1 MIECGSFDTDQL
13 PRPQLNSLR
22 PCKSSSGHAR
32 RPTRPRAASHSSW
45 MRLLRSALLRPAL
58 QHARL
63 CSAGKGGP
71 PAQPK
76 PAVKQAAQHAVATST
91 HFFRISNPEAFMDPN
106 KRVSWIITGVVAAFL
121 AARFGYALYQDD
133 GKLFEPTPAPAPTDV
148 AKTLPD
154 GRWLAVLTRAPR
166 HSRAVPTVR
175 AGGGVPASCVPPV
188 GRVRTPAA
196 QGSSCV
202 RTRAHAYAHG
212 PTRTYATLAA
222 RSAASSRVGARGSA
236 ASGVAYRA
244 AYSDP
249 TGGS

>member
-1 MIECGSFDTDQL
+1 
-13 PRPQLNSLR
+13 
-22 PCKSSSGHAR
+22 
-32 RPTRPRAASHSSW
+32 

-63 CSAGKGGP
+63 CSAGKGSP

-76 PAVKQAAQHAVATST
+76 PAVKEAAQHAVATST

-166 HSRAVPTVR
+166 HSRAVPAVR
-175 AGGGVPASCVPPV
+175 AGGAVPVSCVPPV

-202 RTRAHAYAHG
+202 CTRAHTYVRYA
-212 PTRTYATLAA
+212 RAALRLAA
-222 RSAASSRVGARGSA
+222 LGLGARRPLAWHTAPRTLIAQEAHEGRLHPE
-236 ASGVAYRA
+236 GLTRA
-244 AYSDP
+244 QHGHDERQRGTP
-249 TGGS
+249 

>member
-1 MIECGSFDTDQL
+1 
-13 PRPQLNSLR
+13 
-22 PCKSSSGHAR
+22 
-32 RPTRPRAASHSSW
+32 
-45 MRLLRSALLRPAL
+45 MRLLRCALLRPAL

-154 GRWLAVLTRAPR
+154 GRWLAVLTCAPR
-166 HSRAVPTVR
+166 HSRAVPAVR

-212 PTRTYATLAA
+212 PTRTHTGPRVRTLRSRHAALRLAA
-222 RSAASSRVGARGSA
+222 LGLGARRPLAWHTAPRTLTPQEAHEGRLHPEGLTSA
-236 ASGVAYRA
+236 RRAYDERLSFRRAPRGWRRA
-244 AYSDP
+244 AH
-249 TGGS
+249 

>member
-1 MIECGSFDTDQL
+1 
-13 PRPQLNSLR
+13 
-22 PCKSSSGHAR
+22 
-32 RPTRPRAASHSSW
+32 

-63 CSAGKGGP
+63 CSAGKGSP

-76 PAVKQAAQHAVATST
+76 PAVKEAAQHAVATST

-166 HSRAVPTVR
+166 HSRTVPAVR

-188 GRVRTPAA
+188 GRARTPAA
-196 QGSSCV
+196 QGSSCAC
-202 RTRAHAYAHG
+202 TRAHAYVRYLTAQEAHEG
-212 PTRTYATLAA
+212 RLHPEGLTRA
-222 RSAASSRVGARGSA
+222 RHGHAERQRGT
-236 ASGVAYRA
+236 
-244 AYSDP
+244 P
-249 TGGS
+249 

>member
-1 MIECGSFDTDQL
+1 M
-13 PRPQLNSLR
+13 
-22 PCKSSSGHAR
+22 R
-32 RPTRPRAASHSSW
+32 R
-45 MRLLRSALLRPAL
+45 LRSALLRPAL

-63 CSAGKGGP
+63 CSAGKGSP

-133 GKLFEPTPAPAPTDV
+133 GKFFEPTPAPAPTAV

-166 HSRAVPTVR
+166 HSRAVPAVR

-202 RTRAHAYAHG
+202 RARAHAYVRH
-212 PTRTYATLAA
+212 
-222 RSAASSRVGARGSA
+222 ARGTQRC
-236 ASGVAYRA
+236 V
-244 AYSDP
+244 
-249 TGGS
+249 